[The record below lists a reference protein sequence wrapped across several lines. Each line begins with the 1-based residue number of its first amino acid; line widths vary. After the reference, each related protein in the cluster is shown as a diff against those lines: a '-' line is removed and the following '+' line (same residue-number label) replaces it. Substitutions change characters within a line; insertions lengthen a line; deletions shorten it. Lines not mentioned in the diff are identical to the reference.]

1 MSITSQELEEFMIKA
16 EKLDLVLYF
25 MELNL
30 LRKSFKCQE
39 CGIDCKFVKFK
50 RSLEGYAWRCYE
62 ASCLKNRKYYSV
74 RENSFFMGFNCS
86 LKDIMLVIVRYSCF
100 MQVYSIKAAL
110 NLSPRTIERIMK
122 KLIQK
127 IPETNFESS
136 KLGGPKF
143 VVEIDETMLNFKCKS
158 HRGRSPSNKTD
169 ALCIVEVGQKI
180 TRAFAKIIPN
190 KKIETILPIVISQVM
205 PGSVIWT
212 DEHKSYQTLNK
223 NGFLHQSV
231 CHKYEFVNRTN
242 GVNTQAVEA
251 FHNELKLAIKKR
263 KGVKT
268 ELRSDFLKEFC
279 FYFNNKN
286 NFLDAVL
293 SLIKIN

>member
-1 MSITSQELEEFMIKA
+1 
-16 EKLDLVLYF
+16 
-25 MELNL
+25 
-30 LRKSFKCQE
+30 
-39 CGIDCKFVKFK
+39 
-50 RSLEGYAWRCYE
+50 
-62 ASCLKNRKYYSV
+62 
-74 RENSFFMGFNCS
+74 
-86 LKDIMLVIVRYSCF
+86 

-110 NLSPRTIERIMK
+110 NSSPRTIERIMK

-190 KKIETILPIVISQVM
+190 KKIETILPIIISQVM
-205 PGSVIWT
+205 PGSLIWT
-212 DEHKSYQTLNK
+212 DEHKNYHRLNK

-231 CHKYEFVNRTN
+231 CHKYEFINKTN
-242 GVNTQAVEA
+242 GVNTQAVES
-251 FHNELKLAIKKR
+251 FHNELKSAIKKR
-263 KGVKT
+263 KSVKT

-293 SLIKIN
+293 GLIKIN